1 MARTDDDDFMFLNEE
16 QNEVEDIP
24 EVLAANLRE
33 IRVNGK
39 GQKVRG
45 KDLEWIPRSSFSS
58 NETFKESEIYKDLRA
73 GFTLKRK
80 GDSEAGFTE
89 TYICRYSRRMG
100 YVRCPKV
107 FRVVYSS
114 DSYDVH
120 VEETSGEHDH
130 SEDPDSVSRSGVYHW
145 SQLATQIVTEGVSNN
160 LKPTVI
166 LRNLRARG
174 ALSDPEPTRIQLN
187 NKISHVKKKGNL
199 NEPCNTTHDLRNKLK
214 DFLEN
219 PLLDDE
225 SWVPLSEIDDSGE
238 GQVRITIIFGTNK
251 TLENLKFSETF
262 HCDATYRLTWNR
274 YPVFVCGVTN
284 ETGKFFPC
292 FAVLSS
298 HEDSLSWRK
307 VFEFVHSYNGGTH
320 FKYFMGDGAKS
331 ITKAWSEVTFT
342 FSFISK
348 YLYL

>member
-1 MARTDDDDFMFLNEE
+1 MARTNDDDFMFLNEDE
-16 QNEVEDIP
+16 VDEVEDIP
-24 EVLAANLRE
+24 EVGAGNPRE
-33 IRVNGK
+33 VWVNGR

-58 NETFKESEIYKDLRA
+58 NEKFKESEIYKNLRA
-73 GFTLKRK
+73 SFTLKRK
-80 GDSEAGFTE
+80 GDFEAGYTE

-100 YVRCPKV
+100 YVRSSKS
-107 FRVVYSS
+107 FRVIYSS

-145 SQLATQIVTEGVSNN
+145 SELATQIVTEGVSNH

-166 LRNLRARG
+166 LRNLRSRG
-174 ALSDPEPTRIQLN
+174 ALSDPGPTRIQLN
-187 NKISHVKKKGNL
+187 SKINHVKKEGNM
-199 NEPCNTTHDLRNKLK
+199 NKPCNTTHNLRNKLK
-214 DFLEN
+214 DFLKN

-225 SWVPLSEIDDSGE
+225 SWVPLCQIEDEEEGE
-238 GQVRITIIFGTNK
+238 PKITVIFGTNK

-262 HCDATYRLTWNR
+262 HCDATYRLTWHR

-292 FAVLSS
+292 FAV
-298 HEDSLSWRK
+298 
-307 VFEFVHSYNGGTH
+307 F
-320 FKYFMGDGAKS
+320 FK
-331 ITKAWSEVTFT
+331 
-342 FSFISK
+342 
-348 YLYL
+348 

>member
-1 MARTDDDDFMFLNEE
+1 MALTIADDNDFMFLNEE
-16 QNEVEDIP
+16 NEVEEDIP
-24 EVLAANLRE
+24 EVLTANVRE
-33 IRVNGK
+33 VRVNGK

-45 KDLEWIPRSSFSS
+45 KDLEWIPKSSFSS

-100 YVRCPKV
+100 YVRCSKV
-107 FRVVYSS
+107 FRVIYSS

-145 SQLATQIVTEGVSNN
+145 SQLATQIITEGVSNN

-166 LRNLRARG
+166 LRNLRTHG

-187 NKISHVKKKGNL
+187 NKISHVKKKGNR
-199 NEPCNTTHDLRNKLK
+199 NDPCNTTHDLRNKVK

-219 PLLDDE
+219 PVLDDE
-225 SWVPLSEIDDSGE
+225 SWVPLCQIDD
-238 GQVRITIIFGTNK
+238 R
-251 TLENLKFSETF
+251 
-262 HCDATYRLTWNR
+262 
-274 YPVFVCGVTN
+274 
-284 ETGKFFPC
+284 
-292 FAVLSS
+292 
-298 HEDSLSWRK
+298 
-307 VFEFVHSYNGGTH
+307 
-320 FKYFMGDGAKS
+320 
-331 ITKAWSEVTFT
+331 
-342 FSFISK
+342 
-348 YLYL
+348 